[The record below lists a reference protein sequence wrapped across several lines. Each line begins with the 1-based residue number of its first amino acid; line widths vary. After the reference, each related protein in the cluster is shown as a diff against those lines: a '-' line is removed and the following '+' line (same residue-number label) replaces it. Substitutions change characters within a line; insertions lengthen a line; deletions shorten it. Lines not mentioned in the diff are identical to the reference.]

1 MFTPRDPRGWRGW
14 LLVGGVWLGA
24 LGCALVGGWFLTR
37 FPDARDSPDLPNQP
51 VPSALWQ
58 VGVVLAI
65 IGAIAVTSGFLLSP
79 PLGSAP
85 ADPGSSAMERVFVV
99 GFLVAIGSG
108 SIASAMA
115 AAAASNE
122 YAWKPLLVVP
132 LVAAAAIWSW
142 VA

>member
-1 MFTPRDPRGWRGW
+1 
-14 LLVGGVWLGA
+14 LWLGA

-65 IGAIAVTSGFLLSP
+65 IGAIAVTAGFLLSP
-79 PLGSAP
+79 ALGSAP
-85 ADPGSSAMERVFVV
+85 AEPVSTAMERVFVV
-99 GFLVAIGSG
+99 GLLAAIGIG
-108 SIASAMA
+108 AIASSMA

-132 LVAAAAIWSW
+132 LVAGAAIWSW